1 MSYEKTTWETGDI
14 VTAEKLN
21 NIENGIENAGG
32 GSTFVVNVEFE
43 VSGLT
48 CDKTWAEILNAGTN
62 GESII
67 FVLKGTN
74 EVQYFYPSHI
84 FKDGKDFI
92 VATVSVDNNGVNRFV
107 FSTNSENG
115 YPYWG
120 VGPEIA

>member
-1 MSYEKTTWETGDI
+1 MAYEKTTWSTGDV

-21 NIENGIENAGG
+21 KLEDGVQNVGD
-32 GSTFVVNVEFE
+32 STFVVNVEFG
-43 VSGLT
+43 VNGFI

-62 GESII
+62 GESIVL
-67 FVLKGTN
+67 VLKGAN

-92 VATVSVDNNGVNRFV
+92 VATASVDNNGVSKFV

-115 YPYWG
+115 YPCWG
-120 VGPEIA
+120 ITPEIA